1 MSDHRSVHGILL
13 LGGRGTRLRPAY
25 TGNKHLI
32 TVGGRAM
39 ADYGLELLTRCGIDS
54 LTAVVGP
61 DDVDAFERLFAR
73 TAPDYDITFI
83 VQPHPLGTA
92 DALQRCAATVDEP
105 YVATLWG
112 DNLFEV
118 IPEPTVH
125 RFLADPAPCMITI
138 AHSPNPQHFST
149 ATLTG
154 GRVTAIVD
162 KPAEPTTNL
171 VCAGLMLFESTA
183 LFESVGRVR
192 QNRRGEREAMDAVRA
207 FLRAGELRFD
217 RITGQWFDAAF
228 SPESLTEAE
237 QFALHRGFNH
247 PSNSRQETLAWT

>member
-1 MSDHRSVHGILL
+1 
-13 LGGRGTRLRPAY
+13 
-25 TGNKHLI
+25 
-32 TVGGRAM
+32 
-39 ADYGLELLTRCGIDS
+39 
-54 LTAVVGP
+54 
-61 DDVDAFERLFAR
+61 
-73 TAPDYDITFI
+73 
-83 VQPHPLGTA
+83 
-92 DALQRCAATVDEP
+92 
-105 YVATLWG
+105 
-112 DNLFEV
+112 
-118 IPEPTVH
+118 
-125 RFLADPAPCMITI
+125 MITI

-162 KPAEPTTNL
+162 KPTEPTTNL

-217 RITGQWFDAAF
+217 RVTGQWFDVAF

-237 QFALHRGFNH
+237 QFALHWGFNH
-247 PSNSRQETLAWT
+247 PSNARQGPWHGPDKSIQPDPDSARHDPTVPAHMLVLPLFVRS